1 MGICGS
7 KDDPSVTL
15 QSPTGHEQR
24 PTKLEGKAPAVT
36 NLSDRPD
43 QLAPAGS
50 DFQSPPRQAD
60 RRPSLA
66 GKFVHEH
73 AHTKLD
79 DVYDSS
85 EAVILGTGM
94 SGSVSTIQH
103 RSTGI
108 TYALKTLS
116 LRVLES
122 AGTMDDLRKEIQILK
137 AQAQNT
143 DAKLDAILKHLNI
156 EAPPAV

>member
-85 EAVILGTGM
+85 GGDPDGDER
-94 SGSVSTIQH
+94 Q
-103 RSTGI
+103 
-108 TYALKTLS
+108 
-116 LRVLES
+116 RV
-122 AGTMDDLRKEIQILK
+122 DDPAPLDGDYVR
-137 AQAQNT
+137 
-143 DAKLDAILKHLNI
+143 AKR
-156 EAPPAV
+156 

>member
-50 DFQSPPRQAD
+50 DFQSPPRQCSMHTYKESIYMGD
-60 RRPSLA
+60 CKLPLER
-66 GKFVHEH
+66 FVEILVDMMREWVG
-73 AHTKLD
+73 TD
-79 DVYDSS
+79 YD
-85 EAVILGTGM
+85 L
-94 SGSVSTIQH
+94 
-103 RSTGI
+103 
-108 TYALKTLS
+108 
-116 LRVLES
+116 
-122 AGTMDDLRKEIQILK
+122 LRKNCCIFS
-137 AQAQNT
+137 
-143 DAKLDAILKHLNI
+143 DALCIALGVGPIPK
-156 EAPPAV
+156 